1 MAQNEAVR
9 EVAKPIIFAGG
20 VKAVDKGIDKL
31 LNNQS
36 MSFEKKLSKL
46 EKLRK
51 SSKIT
56 EDEYVLLRKKLI
68 DAQ

>member
-1 MAQNEAVR
+1 M
-9 EVAKPIIFAGG
+9 
-20 VKAVDKGIDKL
+20 